1 MPRLMDTGLERLKNM
16 VMDMGGLSEECV
28 TRAIELYTEGKKPST
43 EIFEQSEK
51 LRVLQEEVSELSVE
65 LIARYQPVA
74 TDLRFIKSCMEI
86 AYGFSR
92 FGRYAY
98 DIAEVLTIFGDI
110 SKCDKSDVERAGRQA
125 KNMIRTSITAFAER
139 DATLAKELSQ
149 MDDVVDDI
157 YRSHIKRITGD
168 QKIDIRCS
176 VSATLILRYLE
187 RIADHATSIGDSVI
201 YILTAQPSPR
211 A

>member
-1 MPRLMDTGLERLKNM
+1 MDMGLEKLKNL
-16 VMDMGGLSEECV
+16 VMDMASLSEDSV
-28 TRAIELYTEGKKPST
+28 TRAMELYVEGKKPST

-51 LRVLQEEVSELSVE
+51 LRLLQEEVSELSVE

-74 TDLRFIKSCMEI
+74 GDLRFIKSCMEI

-98 DIAEVLTIFGDI
+98 DITEVMMIFGDI
-110 SKCDKSDVERAGRQA
+110 SKCDKEEVDGAGRQA
-125 KNMIRTSITAFAER
+125 KSMIRTSITAFAER
-139 DATLAKELSQ
+139 DANLARKLAQ

-157 YRSHIKRITGD
+157 YRTYIRKITKNP
-168 QKIDIRCS
+168 KIDVKCY

-187 RIADHATSIGDSVI
+187 RIADHAKYIGDSVI
-201 YILTAQPSPR
+201 YILTAEPSPR
-211 A
+211 L

>member
-1 MPRLMDTGLERLKNM
+1 MDIGLERLKNM
-16 VMDMGGLSEECV
+16 VMDMAAISEESV
-28 TRAIELYTEGKKPST
+28 TKAIELYTVGGKPST
-43 EIFEQSEK
+43 EIFEQAEK
-51 LRVLQEEVSELSVE
+51 LRVLQEEVSELGVE

-86 AYGFSR
+86 AYGFLR

-98 DIAEVLTIFGDI
+98 DITEVLTIFGDI
-110 SKCDKSDVERAGRQA
+110 SKCDKTDVERAGRQA

-139 DATLAKELSQ
+139 DATLAKKLSQ

-157 YRSHIKRITGD
+157 YRSHIRRITRD
-168 QKIDIRCS
+168 QKIDIKCS

-187 RIADHATSIGDSVI
+187 RIADHATYIGDSVI
-201 YILTAQPSPR
+201 YILTAQSSPR
-211 A
+211 L